1 MTEREDSL
9 AIHRERMGQLRRGR
23 AISAKRG
30 NEAAVAQYDAEIERV
45 TRIGKRIKSPIN
57 QPPQTGEM
65 NDVRS

>member
-9 AIHRERMGQLRRGR
+9 SIHRERMGQLRRGR

-45 TRIGKRIKSPIN
+45 TRIGKRIKA
-57 QPPQTGEM
+57 GEL
-65 NDVRS
+65 